1 LANCWLACGPGAP
14 KPLAKQRKAG
24 LKVSNDAK
32 KEKRP
37 KKYLGFSIILACGS
51 FQRTCETS
59 LQTWEEIE
67 TSAESILRASLITG
81 FPSKKHWNRDRRII
95 VEPAAPLCFSANI
108 LEHLVVCHS
117 PSGMLQGCN
126 SRGPVFHVRSQTG
139 TNVSLE
145 ASEKHKKKMD
155 QGQKDNEKKSRVYSM
170 TTYILPGIM

>member
-1 LANCWLACGPGAP
+1 MMPKRRRDPRNIWVSPSFLLAA
-14 KPLAKQRKAG
+14 
-24 LKVSNDAK
+24 VF
-32 KEKRP
+32 KEHVRLLYK
-37 KKYLGFSIILACGS
+37 
-51 FQRTCETS
+51 
-59 LQTWEEIE
+59 TWEEIE

-95 VEPAAPLCFSANI
+95 VEPAAPLCLSANI

-139 TNVSLE
+139 TNVNLE

>member
-1 LANCWLACGPGAP
+1 MSKRRRDPRNIWVSPSFLLAA
-14 KPLAKQRKAG
+14 
-24 LKVSNDAK
+24 VF
-32 KEKRP
+32 KEHARFLYK
-37 KKYLGFSIILACGS
+37 
-51 FQRTCETS
+51 
-59 LQTWEEIE
+59 TWEEIE
-67 TSAESILRASLITG
+67 TSAESILHASLITG

-126 SRGPVFHVRSQTG
+126 SRDPVFHVWSQTG

-155 QGQKDNEKKSRVYSM
+155 QGKKDNEKKSRVYSM